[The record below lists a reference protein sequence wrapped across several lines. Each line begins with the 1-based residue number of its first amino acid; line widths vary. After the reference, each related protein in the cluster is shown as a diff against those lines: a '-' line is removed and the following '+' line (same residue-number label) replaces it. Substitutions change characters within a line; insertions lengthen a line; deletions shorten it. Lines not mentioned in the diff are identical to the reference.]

1 MSVSRRW
8 FLRLAA
14 ASAALPPLARPRR
27 AVALPSR
34 PVRMIVPF
42 APGGPVDVCA
52 RLLAQRLSERLGARV
67 YVENLPGGSG
77 SIGAGQA
84 ARAAP
89 DGTTILVNVNNHV
102 INPSLFGHA
111 PYDPFKDFDAVTLMV
126 SFASAFS
133 VHPSVPATTVAEL
146 VDHVRSRP
154 GTMSYASA
162 GVGTPSHLLAEQF
175 RVAAGLDLVHVPYAG
190 SGPAVMAA
198 VAGHTPIAF
207 AGLAAAAPQAL
218 AGRLRVLAVMS
229 DHRAGGFPSAPTIA
243 EAGFPGMDG
252 DGWIGLFVPAGTPRE
267 VIAAVHDEVVAMM
280 AVPAVSDQ
288 MAALGLDPVASTPE
302 AFEARLHV
310 EVDKWQRIIRAA
322 NLGVR

>member
-1 MSVSRRW
+1 MSMPRRR
-8 FLRLAA
+8 FLRFAA
-14 ASAALPPLARPRR
+14 ASSALPLLSRPRR
-27 AVALPSR
+27 ADALPSR

-42 APGGPVDVCA
+42 APGGPVDVCG
-52 RLLAQRLSERLGARV
+52 RMLAQRLSERLGARF
-67 YVENLPGGSG
+67 YVENVPGASG

-102 INPSLFGHA
+102 INPSLFGHV
-111 PYDPFKDFDAVTLMV
+111 PYDPFKDFDAVTLVV
-126 SFASAFS
+126 SFASAFA
-133 VHPSVPATTVAEL
+133 VHPSVPASTVTGL
-146 VDHVRSRP
+146 VDLVRSRP

-175 RVAAGLDLVHVPYAG
+175 RVAAGLDMVHVPYAG
-190 SGPAVMAA
+190 SGPAVMSA

-218 AGRLRVLAVMS
+218 DGRLRVLAVMS
-229 DHRAGGFPSAPTIA
+229 DHRASGFPSAPTIA

-252 DGWIGLFVPAGTPRE
+252 DGWIGLFVPAGTPTD
-267 VIAAVHDEVVAMM
+267 VIAALHDEVVAMM
-280 AVPAVSDQ
+280 AVPEVGERLAT
-288 MAALGLDPVASTPE
+288 LGLDPVASTPE
-302 AFEARLHV
+302 AFDQRLHF
-310 EVDKWQRIIRAA
+310 EVGKWQRIIRAA